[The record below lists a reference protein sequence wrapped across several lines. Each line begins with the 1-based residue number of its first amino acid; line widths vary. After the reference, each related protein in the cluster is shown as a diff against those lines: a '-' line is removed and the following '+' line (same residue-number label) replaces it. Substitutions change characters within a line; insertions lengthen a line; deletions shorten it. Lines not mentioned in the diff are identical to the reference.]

1 MAPTDN
7 CTKNWHLLPPCVSLN
22 GRNRS
27 APIAQNNKH
36 VKLLMEETTAPFGI
50 NNFNADEK
58 IRMNLDLSCTESML
72 ETLAQIDAWALAQLA
87 KDTKLYFKK
96 ELSESELRSAYR
108 PCATPHERNG
118 VQYAPTVRA
127 KVMLEGPNKIRV
139 WGPNTEKRDIPVDFR
154 ICKLTPQLTV
164 KSLWLMNGSAGVLF
178 ECHDLVCVEED
189 ISCPF

>member
-27 APIAQNNKH
+27 ALISEDNKH
-36 VKLLMEETTAPFGI
+36 VKLLMEETKAPFGAG
-50 NNFNADEK
+50 NFNVEEK
-58 IRMNLDLSCTESML
+58 VRMNLDLSCTESML
-72 ETLAQIDAWALAQLA
+72 TTLAQIDEWALAQLR

-96 ELSESELRSAYR
+96 ELSETELRGAYR
-108 PCATPHERNG
+108 PCATPHEKNG
-118 VQYAPTVRA
+118 VQYPATVRA
-127 KVMLEGPNKIRV
+127 KVMLEGTSKLRV
-139 WGPNTEKRDIPVDFR
+139 WDANKENRDIPLDFR

-164 KSLWLMNGSAGVLF
+164 KSIWLMNGSAGVLM